1 MLKPLPRVKWNFTT
15 AAHLVNRAGFCG
27 PPQDIERLTKLS
39 PEEAVSHFVDY
50 EQIPDST
57 PDPDWARPE
66 PDRAEKLME
75 LRTLGEEERRRKQ
88 REIQRADREHML
100 ELRGW
105 WLRRMASGPRPF
117 QEKMVLFWHGHFATS
132 VEKVREAYLMWR
144 QNELFRR
151 MATGNWRQLLVEV

>member
-15 AAHLVNRAGFCG
+15 AAHLVNRAGCWG
-27 PPQDIERLTKLS
+27 PPQDIERLTKFS

-75 LRTLGEEERRRKQ
+75 LRTLGEEERRGKQ

-105 WLRRMASGPRPF
+105 WLRRRANGPRPF
-117 QEKMVLFWHGHFATS
+117 HEKKVLFWPSDLVTS
-132 VEKVREAYLMWR
+132 VAKAR
-144 QNELFRR
+144 
-151 MATGNWRQLLVEV
+151 